1 MVDTRDQGLAPD
13 TPPLGE
19 TFAPGDM
26 RERIEAFDWAATPL
40 GPRATWSPSLTFAV
54 DMIVASRFP
63 SALRWGPDLVLIYND
78 AYGPMLGERHPR
90 TFGKTFAEAPPTSA
104 ADSERPE
111 RAILAGASG
120 GTVIED
126 LFLSTI
132 QPDGSVT
139 DGYFNI
145 RLSPMP
151 DASAPSGVG
160 GVLIALTDVT
170 RRVQAEQALRAS
182 EERYQLALRA
192 ASGVGTWDW
201 DIVADKV
208 YADARY
214 AVFHNVDP
222 ERAAGGVPL
231 SEYSKALHPDDFARL
246 LESGRTHLR
255 STNDFD
261 EEYRLIQADGSV
273 RWVQTRGRVERDANG
288 WAVRHRGVMVDITE
302 RKRIEQ
308 ALEAAEADLRIA
320 VDAAG
325 LGRWDHNPQTG
336 ERYWDKRCREIYG
349 LPDGMI
355 ENPLDAFERL
365 VHPDDLPP
373 LMDAIRIAMDPA
385 SDNTINREYR
395 ILRHDDGVLRWIET
409 FGRAF
414 FHDGQ
419 CVRFVGV
426 ISDVTERKEAEADEV
441 LREATMALALDAGNV
456 GTWDYN
462 VRKRLLRWSE
472 RGYGMFGMAPGADV
486 GLDDFFAAMHP
497 DDREATRKAL
507 LAAMDPALRANIDV
521 EYRTVGRDD
530 GKERWISAK
539 GRGFFDDAG
548 KPARV
553 VGATVDITERK
564 KAELHLRL
572 LVNELNH
579 RVKNSLATIQ
589 AIAAQTFHAARSLPQ
604 AQEAFSARI
613 VALAEAH
620 DLLTR
625 ENWEGA
631 DLLDLL
637 GRLEDLHGGAERFAI
652 DGVPVRL
659 SPRMAL
665 SLSMALHELATNA
678 VKYGALSTTLGQ
690 VRIAWTVI
698 PGGAHP
704 RLVLTWTETGGPP
717 VVPPARRGFGSRL
730 IERSLRGELKGAAT
744 MDYRPEGLVCTMR
757 ATLSDPVEG
766 AGPLGAA

>member
-1 MVDTRDQGLAPD
+1 MVNTRDRGLVVG
-13 TPPLGE
+13 TS
-19 TFAPGDM
+19 APGEM
-26 RERIEAFDWAATPL
+26 RERIDAFDWAATPL
-40 GPRATWSPSLTFAV
+40 GSRAAWSPSLSFAV

-63 SALRWGPDLVLIYND
+63 SALRWGPELVLIYND
-78 AYGPMLGERHPR
+78 AYAPMLGERHPR
-90 TFGKTFAEAPPTSA
+90 VLGKTFAEAPPTSA
-104 ADSERPE
+104 AESEEPE
-111 RAILAGASG
+111 RAVLAGASG
-120 GTVIED
+120 GAIIEE
-126 LFLSTI
+126 LPLSTTH
-132 QPDGSVT
+132 PDGSVSE
-139 DGYFNI
+139 GYFTI

-151 DASAPSGVG
+151 DAAAPSGVG

-170 RRVQAEQALRAS
+170 RKVRTEQALRAS
-182 EERYQLALRA
+182 EERYQLALQA

-222 ERAAGGVPL
+222 ERAAQGAPL
-231 SEYSKALHPDDFARL
+231 SEFTKALHPDDFDRL
-246 LESGRTHLR
+246 LRSGRTSLKTT
-255 STNDFD
+255 SEFL

-273 RWVQTRGRVERDANG
+273 KWVQTRGRVERDAKG
-288 WAVRHRGVMVDITE
+288 WAVRHRGVMVDITG
-302 RKRIEQ
+302 RKRTEQ
-308 ALEAAEADLRIA
+308 ALEAAQADLRIA

-336 ERYWDKRCREIYG
+336 ERFWDKRCREIYG
-349 LPDGMI
+349 LPGGVI
-355 ENPLDAFERL
+355 ENPPEAFERL
-365 VHPDDLPP
+365 VHPDDLPA
-373 LMDAIRIAMDPA
+373 LMDAVRGALDPA

-395 ILRHDDGVLRWIET
+395 IRRDRDGATRWIET

-414 FHDGQ
+414 FHEGQ

-426 ISDVTERKEAEADEV
+426 VSDVTERKEAEADQV

-456 GTWDYN
+456 GTWDFD
-462 VRKRLLRWSE
+462 VRKRHLRWSD
-472 RGYGMFGMAPGADV
+472 RGYDMFGITPGAEV
-486 GLDDFFAAMHP
+486 GLDDFYAAMHP
-497 DDREATRKAL
+497 EDREATRQAL
-507 LAAMDPALRANIDV
+507 LAAMNPALRADIDV
-521 EYRTVGRDD
+521 EYRTIGRDD
-530 GKERWISAK
+530 GLERWISAK
-539 GRGFFDDAG
+539 GRGFFDEAG
-548 KPARV
+548 RPTRV

-564 KAELHLRL
+564 RAELHLRL

-604 AQEAFSARI
+604 ALEAFSARI

-637 GRLEDLHGGAERFAI
+637 NRLEVLHGGPERFAI
-652 DGVPVRL
+652 IGQPVRL

-665 SLSMALHELATNA
+665 SLSMVLHELATNA
-678 VKYGALSTTLGQ
+678 VKYGALSTPQGQ
-690 VRIAWTVI
+690 VRIAWTVV
-698 PGGAHP
+698 PGPAQP

-717 VVPPARRGFGSRL
+717 VQPPTRRGFGSRL
-730 IERSLRGELKGAAT
+730 IERGLAAELSGEARIDFKPDGVVCRIEAAL
-744 MDYRPEGLVCTMR
+744 DG
-757 ATLSDPVEG
+757 
-766 AGPLGAA
+766 

>member
-19 TFAPGDM
+19 TFAPSDM
-26 RERIEAFDWAATPL
+26 RGRIEAFEWAATPL
-40 GPRATWSPSLTFAV
+40 GARATWSPSLTFAV

-63 SALRWGPDLVLIYND
+63 SALRWGPELVLIYND
-78 AYGPMLGERHPR
+78 AYAPMLGERHPR
-90 TFGKTFAEAPPTSA
+90 VLGRTFAEEPPTSA
-104 ADSERPE
+104 ADSERAE
-111 RAILAGASG
+111 RAVLAGASG
-120 GTVIED
+120 GAVIED
-126 LFLSTI
+126 LQLATVHA
-132 QPDGSVT
+132 DGTVT
-139 DGYFNI
+139 DGYFTI

-151 DASAPSGVG
+151 DATAPSGVG
-160 GVLIALTDVT
+160 GVLIALADVT
-170 RRVQAEQALRAS
+170 RRVTAEQALRTS

-201 DIVADKV
+201 DIVTDKV

-222 ERAAGGVPL
+222 ERAAGGLSL
-231 SEYSKALHPDDFARL
+231 SEYSKALHPDDFQRL
-246 LESGRTHLR
+246 IRSGRTHLK
-255 STNDFD
+255 STGDFD

-273 RWVQTRGRVERDANG
+273 RWVQTRGRVERDADG
-288 WAVRHRGVMVDITE
+288 RAVRHRGVMVDITD

-325 LGRWDHNPQTG
+325 LGRWDHDRRSG
-336 ERYWDKRCREIYG
+336 ARYWDRRFREIFG
-349 LPDGMI
+349 LPDGEI
-355 ENPLDAFERL
+355 ENTSETFGRL
-365 VHPDDLPP
+365 VHSDDLSG
-373 LMDAIRIAMDPA
+373 LLEAVRAA
-385 SDNTINREYR
+385 SQPGGENTINHEYR
-395 ILRHDDGVLRWIET
+395 IRRASDGASRWIEA

-414 FHDGQ
+414 FEGGE
-419 CVRFVGV
+419 CVRLVGV
-426 ISDVTERKEAEADEV
+426 VSDVTERKEAEADQV

-456 GTWDYN
+456 GTWDYD
-462 VRKRLLRWSE
+462 VRKRQLRWSE
-472 RGYGMFGMAPGADV
+472 RGYGMFGIAPGAEV
-486 GLDDFFAAMHP
+486 GLNDFYAAMHP
-497 DDREATRKAL
+497 EDREATRQAL
-507 LAAMDPALRANIDV
+507 LAAMNPALRTDIDV
-521 EYRTVGRDD
+521 EYRTIGRDD
-530 GKERWISAK
+530 RRERWISAK
-539 GRGFFDDAG
+539 GRGFFDEAG
-548 KPARV
+548 RPTRV

-564 KAELHLRL
+564 RAELHLRL

-637 GRLEDLHGGAERFAI
+637 GRLEALHGGAERFVTE
-652 DGVPVRL
+652 GGPVRL

-678 VKYGALSTTLGQ
+678 VKYGALSSTKGQ
-690 VRIAWTVI
+690 VRIAWTVVQ
-698 PGGAHP
+698 GGAHP
-704 RLVLTWTETGGPP
+704 RLVLTWTESGGPP
-717 VVPPARRGFGSRL
+717 VSPPTRRGFGSRL
-730 IERSLRGELKGAAT
+730 IERGLAAELSGEAT
-744 MDYRPEGLVCTMR
+744 IDFQPDGVVCRIEAGL
-757 ATLSDPVEG
+757 DG
-766 AGPLGAA
+766 

>member
-1 MVDTRDQGLAPD
+1 MVNTRDRELAV
-13 TPPLGE
+13 E
-19 TFAPGDM
+19 TVAPGEM

-40 GPRATWSPSLTFAV
+40 GPRETWSPSLRFAV

-63 SALRWGPDLVLIYND
+63 SALRWGPELVLIYND
-78 AYGPMLGERHPR
+78 AYAPMLGERHPR
-90 TFGKTFAEAPPTSA
+90 VLGKTFAEAPPTSA
-104 ADSERPE
+104 AESEEPE
-111 RAILAGASG
+111 RAILAGDSG
-120 GTVIED
+120 GTIIEE
-126 LFLSTI
+126 LPLSTTH
-132 QPDGSVT
+132 PDGSVT
-139 DGYFNI
+139 EGYFTI

-151 DASAPSGVG
+151 DAAAPSGVG
-160 GVLIALTDVT
+160 GVLIALTNVT
-170 RRVQAEQALRAS
+170 RKVQAEQALRTS

-201 DIVADKV
+201 DIVSDKV

-214 AVFHNVDP
+214 AVFHGVDP
-222 ERAAGGVPL
+222 DRAAAGVPL
-231 SEYSKALHPDDFARL
+231 AEYRKALHPDDFARL
-246 LESGRTHLR
+246 FESGRTHLK
-255 STNDFD
+255 TTGEFD
-261 EEYRLIQADGSV
+261 EEYRLIQADGSI
-273 RWVQTRGRVERDANG
+273 RWVQTRGRVERDASG
-288 WAVRHRGVMVDITE
+288 WAVRHRGVMVDITD
-302 RKRIEQ
+302 RKRIEH

-336 ERYWDKRCREIYG
+336 ERFWDKRCREIYG
-349 LPDGMI
+349 LPEGVV

-365 VHPDDLPP
+365 VHPDDLPA
-373 LMDAIRIAMDPA
+373 LMDAVRTALDPA
-385 SDNTINREYR
+385 GDHTINREYR
-395 ILRHDDGVLRWIET
+395 IRRGDDGAVRWIET

-426 ISDVTERKEAEADEV
+426 VSDVTERKEAEADQL

-456 GTWDYN
+456 GTWDFD
-462 VRKRLLRWSE
+462 VRKRQLRWSE
-472 RGYGMFGMAPGADV
+472 RGYDMFGITPGAEV
-486 GLDDFFAAMHP
+486 GLDDFYAAMHP
-497 DDREATRKAL
+497 EDREATRQAL
-507 LAAMDPALRANIDV
+507 LAAMNPALRGDIDV
-521 EYRTVGRDD
+521 EYRTIGRDD
-530 GKERWISAK
+530 GLERWISAK
-539 GRGFFDDAG
+539 GRGFFDEAG
-548 KPARV
+548 RPTRV

-564 KAELHLRL
+564 RAELHLRL

-637 GRLEDLHGGAERFAI
+637 ARLEIVHGGAERFAMI
-652 DGVPVRL
+652 GGPVRL

-678 VKYGALSTTLGQ
+678 VKYGALSAPSGH
-690 VRIAWTVI
+690 VRITWTVV
-698 PGGAHP
+698 PGPAQS

-717 VVPPARRGFGSRL
+717 VQPPTRRGFGSRL
-730 IERSLRGELKGAAT
+730 IERGLAAELSGQAHI
-744 MDYRPEGLVCTMR
+744 DFQPEGVVCR
-757 ATLSDPVEG
+757 IE
-766 AGPLGAA
+766 AALDG

>member
-1 MVDTRDQGLAPD
+1 MVKTRDQGLAV
-13 TPPLGE
+13 E
-19 TFAPGDM
+19 TFAPGEM
-26 RERIEAFDWAATPL
+26 RERIGTFNWAATPL
-40 GPRATWSPSLTFAV
+40 GPRATWSPCLRFAV
-54 DMIVASRFP
+54 DTIVASRFP
-63 SALRWGPDLVLIYND
+63 SALRWGPELVLIYND
-78 AYGPMLGERHPR
+78 AYAPMLGERHPHVLG
-90 TFGKTFAEAPPTSA
+90 TTFAEAPPSSA
-104 ADSERPE
+104 AESEGPE

-120 GTVIED
+120 GTIIEE
-126 LFLSTI
+126 LPLSTTH
-132 QPDGSVT
+132 PDGSTT
-139 DGYFNI
+139 DGYFTI
-145 RLSPMP
+145 RLSPLP
-151 DASAPSGVG
+151 DAAAPSGVG

-170 RRVQAEQALRAS
+170 RKVQADQALRTS

-201 DIVADKV
+201 DIVTDKV

-214 AVFHNVDP
+214 AMFHGVDP
-222 ERAAGGVPL
+222 ERAAAGAPL
-231 SEYSKALHPDDFARL
+231 AEFSRALHPDDHARL
-246 LESGRTHLR
+246 LKSGRTHLK
-255 STNDFD
+255 TTGDFD

-288 WAVRHRGVMVDITE
+288 WAVRHRGVMVDITD

-336 ERYWDKRCREIYG
+336 ERFWDKRCREIYG
-349 LPDGMI
+349 WSEGVI
-355 ENPLDAFERL
+355 EDPPGAFERL
-365 VHPDDLPP
+365 VHPDDLPG
-373 LMDAIRIAMDPA
+373 LMDAVRSAMDPA
-385 SDNTINREYR
+385 GDHTINREYR
-395 ILRHDDGVLRWIET
+395 IRRWGDGAVRWIET

-414 FHDGQ
+414 LHDSR

-426 ISDVTERKEAEADEV
+426 VSDVTERKEAEADLM

-456 GTWDYN
+456 GTWDFD
-462 VRKRLLRWSE
+462 VAKRQLRWSE
-472 RGYGMFGMAPGADV
+472 RGYDMFGITPGADV
-486 GLDDFFAAMHP
+486 GVDDFYAAMHP
-497 DDREATRKAL
+497 EDREATRQAL
-507 LAAMDPALRANIDV
+507 RAAMNPALRRDIDV
-521 EYRTVGRDD
+521 EYRTIGRDD
-530 GKERWISAK
+530 GRERWISAK
-539 GRGFFDDAG
+539 GRGFFDEAG
-548 KPARV
+548 RPTRV
-553 VGATVDITERK
+553 VGATVDITDRK
-564 KAELHLRL
+564 RAELHLRL

-604 AQEAFSARI
+604 AQEAFSARV

-637 GRLEDLHGGAERFAI
+637 VRLETVHGGPERFALI
-652 DGVPVRL
+652 GRPVRL

-678 VKYGALSTTLGQ
+678 VKYGALSTPPGQ
-690 VRIAWTVI
+690 VRIAWSVV
-698 PGGAHP
+698 PGSVQS

-717 VVPPARRGFGSRL
+717 VAPPTRRGFGSRL
-730 IERSLRGELKGAAT
+730 IERGLAAELSGEAHIDFRPDGVVCRIEAAL
-744 MDYRPEGLVCTMR
+744 DG
-757 ATLSDPVEG
+757 
-766 AGPLGAA
+766 

>member
-1 MVDTRDQGLAPD
+1 MVNTRDRGLVVG
-13 TPPLGE
+13 TS
-19 TFAPGDM
+19 APGEM
-26 RERIEAFDWAATPL
+26 RERIDAFDWAATPL
-40 GPRATWSPSLTFAV
+40 GSRAAWSPSLSFAV

-63 SALRWGPDLVLIYND
+63 SALRWGPELVLIYND
-78 AYGPMLGERHPR
+78 AYAPMLGERHPR
-90 TFGKTFAEAPPTSA
+90 VLGKTFAEAPPTSA
-104 ADSERPE
+104 AESEEPE
-111 RAILAGASG
+111 RAVLAGASG
-120 GTVIED
+120 GAIIEE
-126 LFLSTI
+126 LPLSTTH
-132 QPDGSVT
+132 PDGSVSE
-139 DGYFNI
+139 GYFTI

-151 DASAPSGVG
+151 DAAAPSGVG

-170 RRVQAEQALRAS
+170 RKVRTEQALRAS
-182 EERYQLALRA
+182 EERYQLALQA

-222 ERAAGGVPL
+222 ERAAQGAPL
-231 SEYSKALHPDDFARL
+231 SEFTKALHPDDFDRL
-246 LESGRTHLR
+246 LRSGRTSLKTT
-255 STNDFD
+255 SEFL

-273 RWVQTRGRVERDANG
+273 KWVQTRGRVERDAKG
-288 WAVRHRGVMVDITE
+288 WAVRHRGVMVDITG
-302 RKRIEQ
+302 RKRTEQ
-308 ALEAAEADLRIA
+308 ALEAAQADLRIA

-336 ERYWDKRCREIYG
+336 ERFWDKRCREIYG
-349 LPDGMI
+349 LPDGVI
-355 ENPLDAFERL
+355 ENPPEAFERL
-365 VHPDDLPP
+365 VHPDDLPA
-373 LMDAIRIAMDPA
+373 LMDAVRVALDPA

-395 ILRHDDGVLRWIET
+395 IRRDRDGATRWIET

-414 FHDGQ
+414 FHEGQ

-426 ISDVTERKEAEADEV
+426 VSDVTERKEAEADQV

-456 GTWDYN
+456 GTWDFD
-462 VRKRLLRWSE
+462 VRKRHLRWSD
-472 RGYGMFGMAPGADV
+472 RGYDMFGITPGAEV
-486 GLDDFFAAMHP
+486 GLDDFYAAMHP
-497 DDREATRKAL
+497 EDREATRQAL
-507 LAAMDPALRANIDV
+507 LAAMNPALRADIDV
-521 EYRTVGRDD
+521 EYRTIGRDD
-530 GKERWISAK
+530 GLERWISAK
-539 GRGFFDDAG
+539 GRGFFDEAG
-548 KPARV
+548 RPTRV

-564 KAELHLRL
+564 RAELHLRL

-604 AQEAFSARI
+604 ALEAFSARI

-637 GRLEDLHGGAERFAI
+637 NRLEVLHGGPERFAI
-652 DGVPVRL
+652 IGQPVRL

-665 SLSMALHELATNA
+665 SLSMVLHELATNA
-678 VKYGALSTTLGQ
+678 VKYGALSTPQGQ
-690 VRIAWTVI
+690 VRIAWTVV
-698 PGGAHP
+698 PGPAQP

-717 VVPPARRGFGSRL
+717 VQPPTRRGFGSRL
-730 IERSLRGELKGAAT
+730 IERGLAAELSGEARIDFKPDGVVCRIEAAL
-744 MDYRPEGLVCTMR
+744 DG
-757 ATLSDPVEG
+757 
-766 AGPLGAA
+766 

>member
-1 MVDTRDQGLAPD
+1 MVNTRDRGLVVG
-13 TPPLGE
+13 TS
-19 TFAPGDM
+19 APGEM
-26 RERIEAFDWAATPL
+26 RERIDAFDWAATPL
-40 GPRATWSPSLTFAV
+40 GSRAAWSPSLSFAV

-63 SALRWGPDLVLIYND
+63 SALRWGPELVLIYND
-78 AYGPMLGERHPR
+78 AYAPMLGERHPR
-90 TFGKTFAEAPPTSA
+90 VLGKTFAEAPPTSA
-104 ADSERPE
+104 AESEEPE
-111 RAILAGASG
+111 RAVLAGASG
-120 GTVIED
+120 GAIIEE
-126 LFLSTI
+126 LPLSTTH
-132 QPDGSVT
+132 PDGSVSE
-139 DGYFNI
+139 GYFTI

-151 DASAPSGVG
+151 DAAAPSGVG

-170 RRVQAEQALRAS
+170 RKVRTEQALRAS
-182 EERYQLALRA
+182 EERYQLALQA

-222 ERAAGGVPL
+222 ERAAQGAPL
-231 SEYSKALHPDDFARL
+231 SEFTKALHPDDFDRL
-246 LESGRTHLR
+246 LRSGRTSLKTT
-255 STNDFD
+255 SEFL

-273 RWVQTRGRVERDANG
+273 KWVQTRGRVERDAKG
-288 WAVRHRGVMVDITE
+288 WAVRHRGVMVDITG
-302 RKRIEQ
+302 RKRTEQ
-308 ALEAAEADLRIA
+308 ALEAAQADLRIA

-336 ERYWDKRCREIYG
+336 ERFWDKRCREIYG
-349 LPDGMI
+349 LPGGVI
-355 ENPLDAFERL
+355 ENPPEAFERL
-365 VHPDDLPP
+365 VHPDDLPA
-373 LMDAIRIAMDPA
+373 LMDAVRGALDPA

-395 ILRHDDGVLRWIET
+395 IRRDRDGATRWIET

-414 FHDGQ
+414 FHEGQ

-426 ISDVTERKEAEADEV
+426 VSDVTERKEAEADQV

-456 GTWDYN
+456 GTWDFD
-462 VRKRLLRWSE
+462 VRKRHLRWSD
-472 RGYGMFGMAPGADV
+472 RGYDMFGITPGAEV
-486 GLDDFFAAMHP
+486 GLDDFYAAMHP
-497 DDREATRKAL
+497 EDREATRQAL
-507 LAAMDPALRANIDV
+507 LAAMNPALRADIDV
-521 EYRTVGRDD
+521 EYRTIGRDD
-530 GKERWISAK
+530 GLERWISAK
-539 GRGFFDDAG
+539 GRGFFDEAG
-548 KPARV
+548 RPTRV

-564 KAELHLRL
+564 RAELHLRL

-604 AQEAFSARI
+604 ALEAFSARI

-637 GRLEDLHGGAERFAI
+637 NRLEVLHGGPERFAI
-652 DGVPVRL
+652 IGQLVRL

-665 SLSMALHELATNA
+665 SLSMVLHELATNA
-678 VKYGALSTTLGQ
+678 VKYGALSTPQGQ
-690 VRIAWTVI
+690 VRIAWTVV
-698 PGGAHP
+698 PGPAQP

-717 VVPPARRGFGSRL
+717 VQPPTRRGFGSRL
-730 IERSLRGELKGAAT
+730 IERGLAAELSGEARIDFKPDGVVCRIEAAL
-744 MDYRPEGLVCTMR
+744 DG
-757 ATLSDPVEG
+757 
-766 AGPLGAA
+766 